1 MLVVTLVKINTQNN
15 QDYILIDENNYLR
28 DYWCD
33 LNNTF
38 KCDINHKYGCK
49 EGAVDIN
56 RSTRVNFK

>member
-1 MLVVTLVKINTQNN
+1 M
-15 QDYILIDENNYLR
+15 YILIDENNYLR

-33 LNNTF
+33 LNNTI

-56 RSTRVNFK
+56 KKYTSEF